1 MTLKRILWEK
11 KICILGLVGM
21 LITVLPMILWKDFY
35 LDWFRSTWLIE
46 YYGEYFK
53 SHFAFPEVINAFG
66 EGKYQNYVG
75 MMHPSYYGVWFYRIE
90 GLFCA
95 LLGGGARRALF
106 LTASVCSLAQ
116 WTVWFQTLKKVTEKQ
131 STAAFI
137 SLINQISVY
146 GLTNLYCRNA
156 VPEFFACMAL
166 SVTVGLWLNS
176 VLTNKEGERLFS
188 WICCGLFLSL
198 MIGTHPIT
206 TLLGG
211 IFLIL
216 LFLTTVWK
224 VLKNWQW
231 QYLLC
236 GGIVLLLVLLS
247 AGPWLYSVL
256 SYNVSVMEAGKIR
269 YSEGIDELILRLF
282 PIPRCTASFE
292 SVLTWHLDA
301 QANVYLLLLWT
312 FLVAVIVAK
321 RSVSIKRKT
330 CVGIVWG
337 MEAGLLLL
345 STTPEMG
352 NLLPD
357 FFGIIQFAYR
367 LVTYCDLIALVGIV
381 QCLYILSREKIRVA
395 ELGIIAWTLLVA
407 AGMSYLVKVVNIS
420 EIGDQY
426 DYDSKTYVELT
437 DAFYNPDDYM
447 DSSEWNEISEEKV
460 STAEK
465 ISFPVN
471 EKKNFGE
478 TGIIHL
484 NMNEDGWAGINVYP
498 HGENNLYIDGRKLS
512 HDKMYLT
519 EDRSW
524 SYVYLKK
531 GNYTLEYRYE
541 ETEVKEILDI
551 LSGISMFLLCGGSLG
566 AGIFYGIEIQK
577 REKRGR
583 KISEK

>member
-1 MTLKRILWEK
+1 MTLKRAFWEK
-11 KICILGLVGM
+11 RIYILGLAGM
-21 LITVLPMILWKDFY
+21 LITTFPMILWKDFY
-35 LDWFRSTWLIE
+35 LDWFRNTWLIE

-90 GLFCA
+90 GIFCA

-106 LTASVCSLAQ
+106 LTASICSLIQ
-116 WTVWFQTLKKVTEKQ
+116 WIVWFRLIRKVTGKQ

-137 SLINQISVY
+137 SLINQISIY

-156 VPEFFACMAL
+156 VPEFFACIAL
-166 SVTVGLWLNS
+166 SITVGLWLNS
-176 VLTNKEGERLFS
+176 VITDKAGVKVCCWLG
-188 WICCGLFLSL
+188 CGLFLSL
-198 MIGTHPIT
+198 MMGTHPIT

-216 LFLTTVWK
+216 LFLSTIWK
-224 VLKNWQW
+224 VLKDWKW

-236 GGIVLLLVLLS
+236 GGIIFPLVTLS
-247 AGPWLYSVL
+247 AAPWLYSVL
-256 SYNVSVMEAGKIR
+256 NYNVSVMAGGKIK
-269 YSEGIDELILRLF
+269 YTEGIDELILRLF
-282 PIPRCTASFE
+282 PLPRCTASFE

-301 QANVYLLLLWT
+301 QVNVYLWLLWT
-312 FLVAVIVAK
+312 FLLAVIF
-321 RSVSIKRKT
+321 IKRGIHIKYKM
-330 CVGIVWG
+330 CVAIVYVTG
-337 MEAGLLLL
+337 VGLLLI
-345 STTPEMG
+345 SSIPELG
-352 NLLPD
+352 NFLPD
-357 FFGIIQFAYR
+357 FLGIIQFAYR

-381 QCLYILSREKIRVA
+381 QCLFILNREKIA
-395 ELGIIAWTLLVA
+395 IEELGIIVWTLLVA

-447 DSSEWNEISEEKV
+447 DSSEWNVISEEKV
-460 STAEK
+460 EAAKK

-471 EKKNFGE
+471 DEKNFGE
-478 TGIIHL
+478 TEIIHL
-484 NMNEDGWAGINVYP
+484 SMAEDGWTGINVYP
-498 HGENNLYIDGRKLS
+498 HGENNLYINGIKLS

-524 SYVYLKK
+524 SYVYLEK

-541 ETEVKEILDI
+541 ETIVKEILDI
-551 LSGISMFLLCGGSLG
+551 LSGVSMFLLCTGSLG
-566 AGIFYGIEIQK
+566 AGITYGINLRK
-577 REKRGR
+577 KEKRGR
-583 KISEK
+583 LASGK